1 MLINY
6 IINRLR
12 KLTELDIQNNWLFT
26 DQNLLS
32 PPLQLDDKWH
42 KATVNEKKYLVWEK
56 GNKVRWFAQ
65 KIIIPQSLDNYPLKN
80 LSLRVALT
88 WWAESAQI
96 FINNQLVCEGDL
108 FDSSSRILVTKKA
121 TYNQE
126 FIISLKLIS
135 PNHDIGGLMCSRCFY
150 ENEYGK
156 IDPSFVADEL
166 TVLEKYV
173 ANFYP
178 QEEKKIEPILQQ
190 LDWSIINNQQ
200 EFNNH
205 LTWLRNQLLP
215 FSEHIKK
222 RQFHLLGHA
231 HLDMAWLWTITETYT
246 VAQRTFNSVLNL
258 QKDYPNLKFA
268 HTTAYLYQWIE
279 EHKPLLFKQIQEAVK
294 NNQWEVLGGMWVEPE
309 VNLIAG
315 ESLVRQV
322 LYGQKYFLEK
332 FGKYNNVAWLPD
344 SFGFPWQLPQILT
357 LGEIDYFVTG
367 KLHWNDT
374 NKFPHGCFWWQSPD
388 GSRIFTAM
396 SPPNIA
402 GVMNTN
408 PVIMSDYSVEW
419 EKQTGLKDIFW
430 LPGVGDHGGGPTR
443 DMLEVV
449 NRYDDSPFF
458 PKVSFTFAQDYLA
471 KIRGN
476 APENLP
482 VWDEDLYLELH
493 RGCYTTHGDQ
503 KYFNRHGE
511 RLLYEAELFS
521 TIVDV
526 LVWQNKIKTHSF
538 ASNQDKIEHLWK
550 QVLLNQ
556 FHDILPGTSIN
567 EVFEEANQLWQGVIN
582 DAQDILTQCLGL
594 IALHVSKPSLSL
606 PVEKVVVV
614 FNGLN
619 WQRSE
624 IIEIDVHGNEYNVAD
639 CEENFLSTQISADGK
654 LLFLAENVPSV
665 GYREYL
671 LVAKD
676 ETVLSPKN
684 LHSQEVLGDSQDD
697 FTLVNQYIRG
707 IIDPN
712 TGNLVSVYDLVNNQE
727 FLGGQGNELQF
738 FADKGQY
745 WDAWNI
751 DPDYEKYPLDKAH
764 LVSIKWLEKGLLRQV
779 IEVKKKYNKSS
790 FVQRYILNFNSPII
804 HITNRVDWQE
814 EYTLVK
820 VNFPLNFVSP
830 TLNYEVACGVMQ
842 QPTQPQTSREKA
854 KWEVCAHQWAD
865 LSNDLY
871 GVSLLNDC
879 KYGYDA
885 KTSQIRLSLLRSPKW
900 PDPKCDRVAPFDDR
914 TAPFHDRPYHEFTYS
929 FYPHQNDYQKAKT
942 IQKGYELNTPLKHR
956 IVETKNLLSML
967 PSQESFINLG
977 ADNLILMTFKP
988 TEKKSDQYILRF
1000 YESHHQSTNLNLHN
1014 SLNLQLATKV
1024 NLLENKI
1031 EDNQEKIN
1039 PSSIVSYLCESKKE
1053 SHP

>member
-1 MLINY
+1 MPINY
-6 IINRLR
+6 TINRLR

-26 DQNLLS
+26 DQNLPS
-32 PPLQLDDKWH
+32 PPLQLDKNWH
-42 KATVNEKKYLVWEK
+42 QAQVNEKKYLVWEK
-56 GNKVRWFAQ
+56 GNKIRWFAQ
-65 KIIIPQSLDNYPLKN
+65 KIFIPHSLENYPLEN

-88 WWAESAQI
+88 WWAKSAQI
-96 FINNQLVCEGDL
+96 FIDNQLVCEGDL

-121 TYNQE
+121 IPKQE

-135 PNHDIGGLMCSRCFY
+135 PDHDIGGLMFSRCLY

-166 TVLEKYV
+166 TVLEKYIT
-173 ANFYP
+173 NFYP
-178 QEEKKIEPILQQ
+178 EEEKTLKHILQEEI
-190 LDWSIINNQQ
+190 DWSIINNQQ
-200 EFNNH
+200 GFNNN
-205 LTWLRNQLLP
+205 LSGLRKKLLP
-215 FSEHIKK
+215 LSKHIKE
-222 RQFHLLGHA
+222 RNFHLLGHA
-231 HLDMAWLWTITETYT
+231 HLDMAWLWTMAETYT

-258 QKDYPNLKFA
+258 QKDYPNLKFG

-279 EHKPLLFKQIQEAVK
+279 EHKPSLFKQIQEAVK
-294 NNQWEVLGGMWVEPE
+294 NNKWEILGGMWVEPE
-309 VNLIAG
+309 VNLISG
-315 ESLVRQV
+315 ESLVRQL

-332 FGKYNNVAWLPD
+332 FGKYNSVAWLPD

-374 NKFPHGCFWWQSPD
+374 NEFPHGCFWWQSPD

-408 PVIMSDYSVEW
+408 PVVMSDYSVRW

-458 PKVSFTFAQDYLA
+458 PEVSFTYAEDYLA
-471 KIRGN
+471 KISSN
-476 APENLP
+476 APQNLP

-503 KYFNRHGE
+503 KYFNRYGE

-521 TIVDV
+521 TIVDI
-526 LVWQNKIKTHSF
+526 LVQENKIKVDTF
-538 ASNQDKIEHLWK
+538 ASNQDDIEHLWK

-567 EVFEEANQLWQGVIN
+567 QVFREANYLWQGVIDN
-582 DAQDILTQCLGL
+582 AQDILDQSLDL
-594 IALHVSKPSLSL
+594 IALHLHKPDISL
-606 PVEKVVVV
+606 PAKKVVVV

-624 IIEIDVHGNEYNVAD
+624 IIEVDVNGNEYYVAD
-639 CEENFLSTQISADGK
+639 CEGNFLPTQISADDR
-654 LLFLAENVPSV
+654 LLFLAQNVPSV
-665 GYREYL
+665 GYKEYL
-671 LVAKD
+671 LVGKD
-676 ETVLSPKN
+676 DTQKKHTKYLDT
-684 LHSQEVLGDSQDD
+684 QDGLGDNKDD
-697 FTLVNQYIRG
+697 FILANQYIRG

-727 FLGGQGNELQF
+727 FINGQGNELQF
-738 FADKGQY
+738 FEDKGQY

-751 DPDYEKYPLDKAH
+751 NPDYEKYPLNQGR
-764 LVSIKWLEKGLLRQV
+764 LVSIKWLERGLLRQV
-779 IEVKKKYNKSS
+779 VEVEKKYNQSS
-790 FVQRYILNFNSPII
+790 FIQRYILNFNSPII
-804 HITNRVDWQE
+804 HISNKVDWQE

-820 VNFPLNFVSP
+820 VNFPLNFTCP
-830 TLNYEVACGVMQ
+830 TLNYEVACAVMQ
-842 QPTQPQTSREKA
+842 QPTQPQTPMEKA

-865 LSNDLY
+865 LSNDSY
-871 GVSLLNDC
+871 GVSILNDC

-885 KTSQIRLSLLRSPKW
+885 KTDQIRLSLLRSPKW
-900 PDPKCDRVAPFDDR
+900 PDPKCDR
-914 TAPFHDRPYHEFTYS
+914 TYHEFTYS
-929 FYPHQNDYQKAKT
+929 FYPHQNNYQQAKT
-942 IQKGYELNTPLKHR
+942 IQKGYELNNPLKHI
-956 IVETKNLLSML
+956 IVDTKDLLSIL
-967 PSQESFINLG
+967 PSQQSFINLG
-977 ADNLILMTFKP
+977 ADNLVLMAFKP
-988 TEKKSDQYILRF
+988 TEKKSNQYILRF
-1000 YESHHQSTNLNLHN
+1000 YESHHQTTNLNLYN
-1014 SLNLQLATKV
+1014 SLNLNLKTKV

-1031 EDNQEKIN
+1031 DDNNTKITPCAIVTYLCTRQEK
-1039 PSSIVSYLCESKKE
+1039 
-1053 SHP
+1053 SHPKTKP